1 MSPPLV
7 LLLVLAP
14 EPCAPSDLACTA
26 REQVLEAK
34 RTTDPRERAQAFL
47 TAARAHLALYRKTG
61 DVAELCAARRLVP
74 HRHTSDLGDLP
85 RATRADIEAEL
96 ARLRHHCTPPRSSS
110 SSAPQPSGPPT
121 PPPSGA
127 AASPESPVGTAS
139 PEAEALLDV
148 ERRPNEVMPPVAARG
163 PEAPVAPIAREPAA
177 PTTRPVD
184 GGQPSAGHRGRGLL
198 ITGGLSLAAASVLGG
213 ATAYA
218 ALRVERARGEHE
230 GLAAAA
236 NAQGYTPPDVGDMR
250 RDLEAEALHW
260 RRVVLGTSIA
270 TGIVTGAAVALI
282 TAGAVKRRRSQRFAL
297 QPVLPGLLLTARF

>member
-85 RATRADIEAEL
+85 QTTRTEIEAEL
-96 ARLRHHCTPPRSSS
+96 ARLRHFCTPPRPSS

-121 PPPSGA
+121 ASGA

-163 PEAPVAPIAREPAA
+163 PEAPAA

-184 GGQPSAGHRGRGLL
+184 GGQPSADHRGRGLL

-270 TGIVTGAAVALI
+270 TGVVTGISVALV
-282 TAGAVKRRRSQRFAL
+282 TAGVVKRRRSQRLAL
-297 QPVLPGLLLTARF
+297 QPAFPGLLLTARF

>member
-26 REQVLEAK
+26 REQVREAK

-96 ARLRHHCTPPRSSS
+96 ARLRHDCTPPRPSS
-110 SSAPQPSGPPT
+110 SSAPQPSGPPMS
-121 PPPSGA
+121 PSGE
-127 AASPESPVGTAS
+127 AASAESPVGASS
-139 PEAEALLDV
+139 PETEPLLDV
-148 ERRPNEVMPPVAARG
+148 EVRPSESVPPVVARG
-163 PEAPVAPIAREPAA
+163 PEAPTVPTAREPAA
-177 PTTRPVD
+177 PITRPVD
-184 GGQPSAGHRGRGLL
+184 GEQPSAHHRGQGLL

-260 RRVVLGTSIA
+260 RRVVLGTSIT
-270 TGIVTGAAVALI
+270 TGVVTGVAVALV
-282 TAGAVKRRRSQRFAL
+282 TAGVVKRRRSQRFAL

>member
-85 RATRADIEAEL
+85 QTTRTEIEAEL
-96 ARLRHHCTPPRSSS
+96 ARLRHFCTPPRPSS

-121 PPPSGA
+121 ASGA
-127 AASPESPVGTAS
+127 AASPESPVGASS
-139 PEAEALLDV
+139 PETEPLLDV
-148 ERRPNEVMPPVAARG
+148 EVRPSEVVPPVTARG
-163 PEAPVAPIAREPAA
+163 PETPTVPPARQPNAPL
-177 PTTRPVD
+177 TRPVD
-184 GGQPSAGHRGRGLL
+184 GGQPSAEHTGGVLL

-270 TGIVTGAAVALI
+270 TGVVTGISVALV
-282 TAGAVKRRRSQRFAL
+282 TAGVVKRRRSQRLAL
-297 QPVLPGLLLTARF
+297 QPAFPGLLLTARF

>member
-1 MSPPLV
+1 MSPTLV

-26 REQVLEAK
+26 SEQVREAK

-74 HRHTSDLGDLP
+74 HRHTSDLGDVP

-96 ARLRHHCTPPRSSS
+96 ARLRHHCTPPRPSS

-121 PPPSGA
+121 PPPSGDT
-127 AASPESPVGTAS
+127 ASPEGPVVTAS

-148 ERRPNEVMPPVAARG
+148 ERRPNEVAHPVAARR
-163 PEAPVAPIAREPAA
+163 PEAPAA

-184 GGQPSAGHRGRGLL
+184 GGQPSADHRGRGLL

-236 NAQGYTPPDVGDMR
+236 DAQGYTSPDVGDMR

-260 RRVVLGTSIA
+260 RRVMLGTSIA
-270 TGIVTGAAVALI
+270 TGVVTGVAVALV
-282 TAGAVKRRRSQRFAL
+282 TAGVVKRRRSQRFAL
-297 QPVLPGLLLTARF
+297 QPAFPGLLLTARF